1 MDYDKIWHFSFKVSD
16 DRKIIESSKIMAV
29 SYEGNSYMKRCGKEL
44 HWELATPVDE
54 SPRTREID
62 ENYFRRLYHT
72 ETVLHD
78 ETKMKLQLSE
88 ARVHEQKQENTEF
101 RTKLAIFSII
111 CLSVCIAVIKTA
123 KKIV

>member
-78 ETKMKLQLSE
+78 ETKMKLQFSE
-88 ARVHEQKQENTEF
+88 QENTDF
-101 RTKLAIFSII
+101 RRKLTIFAII
-111 CLSVCIAVIKTA
+111 CIICIICNNNVY
-123 KKIV
+123 VSFN